1 MPLHDVNS
9 NHALL
14 TSQLN
19 GLNFFVAS
27 FNSKF
32 IRPMGNFN
40 CKMACCLSLLT
51 SGFVMKASDS
61 QQKYSRVFLE
71 LYVDHKPDKL
81 IW

>member
-32 IRPMGNFN
+32 IRPMGKFN
-40 CKMACCLSLLT
+40 CKMACCLSLRT
-51 SGFVMKASDS
+51 SGFVMKTSDS